1 MGSFEDTDWLPAW
14 ELQPPVL
21 VYVAA
26 PSTHTHTP
34 KHYQKGGFSRSK
46 TLLPTET
53 EEKSGQKKRH
63 G

>member
-1 MGSFEDTDWLPAW
+1 MGFFENTNWLPTW

-26 PSTHTHTP
+26 PSTHTHL

-46 TLLPTET
+46 TQLPIET
-53 EEKSGQKKRH
+53 
-63 G
+63 